1 MLITNKKRFYC
12 EIYLWIYL
20 LMCYFLFRLIL
31 IVPDGADSL
40 ISILEKYMQGH
51 SLYALL
57 SDRLTYYMTIKMTH
71 FWWNLVYSLRLM
83 CCKLQLTELCYK
95 YIIRHW
101 LLICSQYTP
110 IFPYTTG
117 FIFEYALMSVFIK
130 LNYVNLSVYT
140 T

>member
-1 MLITNKKRFYC
+1 MMLITNKKRFYC

-20 LMCYFLFRLIL
+20 WICYFWFRLIL

-57 SDRLTYYMTIKMTH
+57 SDHLTYYMTIKMTH

-83 CCKLQLTELCYK
+83 CWKLQLTELW
-95 YIIRHW
+95 YIMRHW
-101 LLICSQYTP
+101 LLICSQYTL
-110 IFPYTTG
+110 IFPYTTR
-117 FIFEYALMSVFIK
+117 FIFEYALMSVFIQ
-130 LNYVNLSVYT
+130 LNCANLSIYT